1 MLSRIVRLI
10 EAAQGSKT
18 RVEALA
24 DVVARYFVLGVVVV
38 ACVAVIVWTALAAT
52 RAIPRSWYEREGP
65 ALFGLLF
72 GVAVLVV
79 ACPCALGLATP
90 TAVMVGTGVGARLGV
105 LIKGGR
111 PLEVARGVTCVV
123 FDKTGTLT
131 RGRPQ
136 VGRTELV
143 AEDAAALGCAADDVA
158 DAVRDAVAAA
168 GANSAHPLARA
179 LVDQVDAP
187 PRARPSR
194 RWTAGASRVAARR
207 GREEV
212 APRARAGS
220 RDCGARAWRPR
231 SRGAR
236 EGGRRRD
243 RGLRPRRRVA
253 RSRRGR
259 ERGRRAAARRWR
271 SSR

>member
-38 ACVAVIVWTALAAT
+38 ACVAVIVWTTLAAT

-136 VGRTELV
+136 VVRTELV
-143 AEDAAALGCAADDVA
+143 AEDAAALLGCAADDVA

-168 GANSAHPLARA
+168 EANSAHPLARA
-179 LVDQVDAP
+179 LVCLLYTS
-187 PRARPSR
+187 PS
-194 RWTAGASRVAARR
+194 
-207 GREEV
+207 
-212 APRARAGS
+212 P
-220 RDCGARAWRPR
+220 
-231 SRGAR
+231 
-236 EGGRRRD
+236 RD
-243 RGLRPRRRVA
+243 RG
-253 RSRRGR
+253 
-259 ERGRRAAARRWR
+259 
-271 SSR
+271 